1 MATWKKL
8 IFSGSDAQV
17 ASLDILSSP
26 STPISLEVEGSIEFR
41 NLLAQPS
48 TGVGDLPEG
57 TLVKSSTQVDGG
69 WNIMVKTPQTAGPP
83 NFVTIPWNSAG
94 FDTNGD
100 GGIGSMDF
108 LDFLIAYGDTVEN
121 LQASNF
127 DSNNDGEVAVT
138 DLLDFLIAYGE
149 DIGDLN
155 DTRKTLDW
163 NSSEYGWIV
172 DGQNYATSASVNTY
186 YETFTNPADF
196 WTTGGLPA
204 VKVYIEQTAPTA
216 TIELFIYIYFTQ
228 GQGDDQTLAD
238 GTPIYGGNSYYTT
251 PNHQITGTYPL

>member
-1 MATWKKL
+1 MATWQKL
-8 IFSGSDAQV
+8 IFSGSNAQV

-26 STPISLEVEGSIEFR
+26 STPISLEVEGNIEFP
-41 NLLAQPS
+41 NMPVQPPS
-48 TGVGDLPEG
+48 GVGDLLEG
-57 TLVKSSTQVDGG
+57 TLVKSSTEVDGG
-69 WNIMVKTPQTAGPP
+69 WNLMVKNPPTDTPPQ
-83 NFVTIPWNSAG
+83 FVTIPFNNAG

-100 GGIGSMDF
+100 GSIGSAD
-108 LDFLIAYGDTVEN
+108 LLEFLIAYGDTVEN
-121 LQASNF
+121 LGSSEF
-127 DSNNDGEVAVT
+127 DYNNDGEIGSA
-138 DLLDFLIAYGE
+138 DLLGFLIAYGE
-149 DIGDLN
+149 DTVNLG
-155 DTRKTLDW
+155 DTRPSLNW

-186 YETFTNPADF
+186 HETFPNPADF

-204 VKVYIEQTAPTA
+204 VKLYIEKTATA

-228 GQGDDQTLAD
+228 GQPGYQTLSD